1 MQTSEQGSSQ
11 NRAWQIV
18 VIVAILAA
26 IVVNVVSNLFPLSGQ
41 NIGQI
46 SNTILAPV
54 LVTPANYAFA
64 IWGLIYVGLIAFG
77 VYQASPAQR
86 DHPRLAKV
94 RAPIVWA
101 SFFQIVW
108 VFLFTSQ
115 QFWLS
120 VLLMF
125 GILFSLIAGY
135 QGSRTDRAT
144 REEKLFSQIPV
155 SIYLGW
161 ISVASI
167 VNVASALF
175 ASGWNGW
182 GISSVIWTVI
192 MLAIAAAIT
201 TTITMRYQDAAFGFV
216 IVWAL
221 VAIAVRQAGQPTLS
235 VTAIGLAIALTLLIL
250 FTKFQFRQKL
260 R

>member
-11 NRAWQIV
+11 NKVWQV
-18 VIVAILAA
+18 AVIVAILAA

-86 DHPRLAKV
+86 DNPRLAKV
-94 RAPIVWA
+94 RTPIVWA

-120 VLLMF
+120 VVLMF
-125 GILFSLIAGY
+125 GILFSLIAAY
-135 QGSRTDRAT
+135 QGSRTDRSI
-144 REEKLFSQIPV
+144 REEKLFSQIPI

-175 ASGWNGW
+175 ASSWNGW
-182 GISSVIWTVI
+182 GISPVVWTVI